1 MKMRH
6 DFFVRHLKLLN
17 LLPLCFFALMYSQTG
32 TVLHRAP
39 LFLVAALGVMS
50 GFVSRNMKE
59 HIISSLMLLLACA
72 IGMIGFTYY
81 YYYFIL
87 AADDA
92 PIIGAF
98 VVFVYGIFVMTGFAI
113 GAVIV
118 VVKDRIR
125 KKKENT
131 EAV

>member
-1 MKMRH
+1 MRY
-6 DFFVRHLKLLN
+6 LKFLN
-17 LLPLCFFALMYSQTG
+17 LIPLCIFALMYYQTG

-39 LFLVAALGVMS
+39 LFLVAALGIMN

-81 YYYFIL
+81 YYYFID
-87 AADDA
+87 AADEA

-98 VVFVYGIFVMTGFAI
+98 VVFVYGIISMTGFAI
-113 GAVIV
+113 GAVIM

-131 EAV
+131 EPDITE

>member
-1 MKMRH
+1 MRY
-6 DFFVRHLKLLN
+6 LKLLN
-17 LLPLCFFALMYSQTG
+17 LIPLCIFFLMYYQSG

-39 LFLVAALGVMS
+39 LFLVAALGIMN

-59 HIISSLMLLLACA
+59 HIISSLMLLLSCA

-81 YYYFIL
+81 YYYFID
-87 AADDA
+87 AADEA

-98 VVFVYGIFVMTGFAI
+98 VVIVYGIFVMTAFAI
-113 GAVIV
+113 GAVVMVI
-118 VVKDRIR
+118 KDRIG

-131 EAV
+131 EAYTAE